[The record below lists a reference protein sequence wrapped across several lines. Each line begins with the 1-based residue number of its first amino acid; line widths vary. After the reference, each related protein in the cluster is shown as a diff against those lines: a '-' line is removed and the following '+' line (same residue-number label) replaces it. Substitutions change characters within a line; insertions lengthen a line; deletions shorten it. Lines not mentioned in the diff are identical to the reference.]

1 MQKIFVALSI
11 LLIPLLSYASGSG
24 YGNTKW
30 DMRPSE
36 VMIAQGNG
44 AHLIAPEKYKGSVG
58 KVRIDN
64 VKIGSDLYTI
74 NFLFDD
80 YDHLVQTNIT
90 SNEKENEG
98 VIALQY
104 DRLSKLLTQKYG
116 KPEYSSSESV
126 TWKLPSTTVELCKLI
141 ISGVIAQTTIRYVP
155 NGRISKDT
163 SNL

>member
-1 MQKIFVALSI
+1 
-11 LLIPLLSYASGSG
+11 
-24 YGNTKW
+24 
-30 DMRPSE
+30 
-36 VMIAQGNG
+36 
-44 AHLIAPEKYKGSVG
+44 
-58 KVRIDN
+58 
-64 VKIGSDLYTI
+64 
-74 NFLFDD
+74 
-80 YDHLVQTNIT
+80 VQTNIT